1 MGNPEKER
9 EAYEYGNGT
18 WVAPPPTDD
27 GPPPAYE
34 PMHVYAPP
42 RPASDNAGPSESSA
56 GLPLGVGSTETVKFP
71 KRCSIFFKM
80 WTSTYWLGTSKEDLL
95 FAMVPAKW
103 KGPNVLKDG
112 PDKDSPDL
120 ASSEKRTNKESAIR
134 IYAHP
139 GGEIKDTFQFY
150 LEKSLESAQPF
161 ELTIG
166 HRKEQFE
173 WRTTHGN
180 EIKELTGS
188 NHTGGHKLVRMATK
202 DAAYGCKRKERP
214 LWYASD
220 GAEILAIGTYQAN
233 LKKYNEGGDLFFIQS
248 LGETFEIATAITYL
262 RIWEMT
268 IAAAQGLGSV

>member
-1 MGNPEKER
+1 MT
-9 EAYEYGNGT
+9 AGT
-18 WVAPPPTDD
+18 
-27 GPPPAYE
+27 
-34 PMHVYAPP
+34 
-42 RPASDNAGPSESSA
+42 SNAV
-56 GLPLGVGSTETVKFP
+56 LPLGVGSTKMVKFP
-71 KRCSIFFKM
+71 KKCSIFFKM
-80 WTSTYWLGTSKEDLL
+80 WTSRYWLGMSKEDLL

-112 PDKDSPDL
+112 PNKDSPDL
-120 ASSEKRTNKESAIR
+120 ASSERRTNKESTIR
-134 IYAHP
+134 IYTRP
-139 GGEIKDTFQFY
+139 GGEIKNTLQFY
-150 LEKSLESAQPF
+150 LEKSLESAQRF

-166 HRKEQFE
+166 HRREHFE

-188 NHTGGHKLVRMATK
+188 SHTDVHKLVRIATK
-202 DAAYGCKRKERP
+202 DAAYGGKRKERP
-214 LWYASD
+214 LWYASG

-268 IAAAQGLGSV
+268 MAAAQGLGSV